1 MSQHL
6 WSGRFDSAPDPAAF
20 DFGVSFPFDRRLF
33 EDDVTGSLAWA
44 EALTNAG
51 VLAAADAKAI
61 AEALSAILQQGRTD
75 PAWVNGVDEDVHSF
89 VERQLVARVGDAGR
103 RLHTG
108 RSRNEQVSLDLRLY
122 LRRRIPLLQEKLRA
136 AITAF
141 ADQAE
146 RAGDALMPSYTHM
159 RRAMPVLV
167 SHFLLSHA
175 AALRRDHQRLEI
187 AREEA
192 NAMPLGSGAIAGTG
206 YAVDTAALAA
216 RLGFARVVANSM
228 DASSDRDFAVS
239 FLHAVSLSM
248 IHLSR
253 IAEDFILMTG
263 EEFGFFELADSSAT
277 GSSMMPQ
284 KKNPDPLE
292 LVRGKAGRAIGHLTG
307 FLITMKGLPTGYNKD
322 LQEDKE
328 PLFDSED
335 TLAVSL
341 DATAAVIGKL
351 GLHPERTG
359 RAASG
364 LLLATDVADYLVSRG
379 MPFRQSHEVVG
390 AMVRKLLA
398 EGRDFEA
405 LSLPEWRESST
416 LFADDV
422 KERVTAAASVRARKT
437 PQSTHPDAV
446 AAALADLRVWLARGT
461 GLCYIPVALRPAVY
475 RPNRRFPHSTRP
487 SAALVFAAHGPTV
500 RSSRRPVPI
509 RLGGR
514 LIGFSGELHARPP
527 VSARRRDGRLLSARA
542 PHYGSCHRGHGR
554 RNHPTHALRQLR
566 GRARIQGG
574 QGPGA
579 TPQDP
584 TPRAV
589 CASAR
594 WPAGRDPASP
604 ITAATPITCCG

>member
-1 MSQHL
+1 MSKPL

-44 EALTNAG
+44 EALSRAG
-51 VLAAADAKAI
+51 VLDAADTRAI
-61 AEALSAILQQGRTD
+61 IDALTAIREQGRTD
-75 PAWVNGVDEDVHSF
+75 PSWVNGDDEDVHSF

-122 LRRRIPLLQEKLRA
+122 LRRRIPVLQEKLRG
-136 AITAF
+136 AITALT
-141 ADQAE
+141 DQAD

-167 SHFLLSHA
+167 SHFLMSHVA
-175 AALRRDHQRLEI
+175 PLRRDYARLEM

-192 NAMPLGSGAIAGTG
+192 NALPLGSGAIAGTG
-206 YAVDTAALAA
+206 YAVDTTFLAE
-216 RLGFARVVANSM
+216 RLGFSRVVANSM

-248 IHLSR
+248 VHLSR

-328 PLFDSED
+328 PLFDAED

-341 DATAAVIGKL
+341 DATAAVVRNL
-351 GLHPERTG
+351 TLNRARTNP
-359 RAASG
+359 AAAG
-364 LLLATDVADYLVSRG
+364 LLLATDVADYLVARG
-379 MPFRQSHEVVG
+379 MPFRQAHEVVG
-390 AMVRKLLA
+390 AMVRQLVVQK
-398 EGRDFEA
+398 RDFES
-405 LSLPEWRESST
+405 LSLDEWRQSSE
-416 LFADDV
+416 LFKDDV
-422 KERVTAAASVRARKT
+422 KQHVTAAASVRVRKT
-437 PQSTHPDAV
+437 PQSTHPDSV
-446 AAALADLRVWLARGT
+446 AAAVRETKAWLARG
-461 GLCYIPVALRPAVY
+461 
-475 RPNRRFPHSTRP
+475 
-487 SAALVFAAHGPTV
+487 
-500 RSSRRPVPI
+500 
-509 RLGGR
+509 
-514 LIGFSGELHARPP
+514 
-527 VSARRRDGRLLSARA
+527 
-542 PHYGSCHRGHGR
+542 
-554 RNHPTHALRQLR
+554 
-566 GRARIQGG
+566 
-574 QGPGA
+574 
-579 TPQDP
+579 
-584 TPRAV
+584 
-589 CASAR
+589 
-594 WPAGRDPASP
+594 AGV
-604 ITAATPITCCG
+604 